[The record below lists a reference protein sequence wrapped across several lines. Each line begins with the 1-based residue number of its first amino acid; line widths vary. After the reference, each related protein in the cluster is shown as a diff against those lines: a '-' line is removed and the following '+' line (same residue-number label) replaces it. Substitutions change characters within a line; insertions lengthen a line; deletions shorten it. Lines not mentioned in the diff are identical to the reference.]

1 LFSRPPSRAIGEMA
15 DQKGILGLVTA
26 KLSAARFGLL
36 EMVESIFEISVKIIR
51 HFVQVLSEHLI
62 ANVISSE
69 GLGDLIKILTRAV
82 EISIFE
88 AAALRRGR

>member
-1 LFSRPPSRAIGEMA
+1 MA

-51 HFVQVLSEHLI
+51 HFVHVGI
-62 ANVISSE
+62 T
-69 GLGDLIKILTRAV
+69 G
-82 EISIFE
+82 
-88 AAALRRGR
+88 